1 MTNIQECK
9 NSMELGLRD
18 FLNKNASI
26 ANKLPNFVILFAQFN
41 SNLDQ
46 IQVLREQQ
54 EIDTSGISDNKG
66 LLRTNVVTKA
76 LDVSR
81 KTETYAKMTNN
92 PILAKEVHYS
102 KTDLNKSS
110 DLKLRDRAL
119 IIHDKA
125 DENIADLEEYGVNAD
140 MLVDL
145 KKVIDLFN
153 ASIPEIRTGK
163 TETKQV
169 TRQLNRL
176 LKANDE
182 ILVKFDLL
190 VEVVRQTEPVFY
202 SGYKDNRKIIN
213 TSVASLA
220 LIAKATDAVTGEA
233 IKGAKFTFIPQD
245 EGENKGDAKTEEPLV
260 KRTAKKGILHIKN
273 MTDGPY
279 LTIVAK
285 TGYKPKEL
293 LINKAAGDRINLN
306 IKLER
311 I

>member
-46 IQVLREQQ
+46 IQVLRELQ
-54 EIDTSGISDNKG
+54 EIDTSGISDKKD
-66 LLRTNVVTKA
+66 LFRSDLVIKA
-76 LDVSR
+76 IDVSR

>member
-1 MTNIQECK
+1 MTNIQESK

-26 ANKLPNFVILFAQFN
+26 ANNLPTFGILFLQYN

-54 EIDTSGISDNKG
+54 EIDTSGISDKKD
-66 LLRTNVVTKA
+66 LLRSDLVTKA
-76 LDVSR
+76 IDVSR

-92 PILAKEVHYS
+92 SILAKEVHYS
-102 KTDLNKSS
+102 KTDLDKSS
-110 DLKLRDRAL
+110 DLKLRDRVL

-125 DENIADLEEYGVNAD
+125 DANIADLAEYGVNPG
-140 MLVDL
+140 MLIDL
-145 KKVIDLFN
+145 KNVIDLFN
-153 ASIPEIRTGK
+153 ASIPAIRTGK

-182 ILVKFDLL
+182 ILAKFDLL
-190 VEVVRQTEPVFY
+190 VEVVRLTEPVFY
-202 SGYKDNRKIIN
+202 SGYKDHRKVIN
-213 TSVASLA
+213 TGAGSLA
-220 LIAKATDAVTGEA
+220 LIAKATDAITGEVL
-233 IKGAKFTFIPQD
+233 KGAKFTFIPQNG
-245 EGENKGDAKTEEPLV
+245 GENKGDAKTGEPLV

-273 MTDGPY
+273 MTEGPY
-279 LTIVAK
+279 LTVVVK
-285 TGYKPKEL
+285 TGYKQKEL
-293 LINKAAGDRINLN
+293 LVNKAAGDRINLN
-306 IKLER
+306 VQLER

>member
-46 IQVLREQQ
+46 IQVLRELQ
-54 EIDTSGISDNKG
+54 EIDTSGISDKKD
-66 LLRTNVVTKA
+66 LFRSDLVTKA
-76 LDVSR
+76 IDVSR

-306 IKLER
+306 VKLER

>member
-1 MTNIQECK
+1 MTNVQESK

-18 FLNKNASI
+18 FFYKNASI
-26 ANKLPNFVILFAQFN
+26 ANTLPTFGILFPQFN

-92 PILAKEVHYS
+92 AILAKEVHYS
-102 KTDLNKSS
+102 ETDLNKSA

-119 IIHDKA
+119 VIHDKA
-125 DENIADLEEYGVNAD
+125 NANIVALAEYGVNPG
-140 MLVDL
+140 MLIVL
-145 KKVIDLFN
+145 KNAIDLFN
-153 ASIPEIRTGK
+153 AAIPSTRTGK

-169 TRQLNRL
+169 TNQLNKL
-176 LKANDE
+176 LKANDG
-182 ILVKFDLL
+182 LLAKFDLL
-190 VEVVRQTEPVFY
+190 VEVVRLTEPEFY
-202 SGYKDNRKIIN
+202 SSYKDNRKIIN
-213 TSVASLA
+213 TGTGSLA
-220 LIAKATDAVTGEA
+220 LIAKATDAITGEA
-233 IKGAKFTFIPQD
+233 VKGVKFTLIPQN
-245 EGENKGDAKTEEPLV
+245 GNGNKADTKTGEPLV
-260 KRTAKKGILHIKN
+260 KITAQKGILRIKN

-285 TGYKPKEL
+285 TGYKEKEL

-306 IKLER
+306 VQLER